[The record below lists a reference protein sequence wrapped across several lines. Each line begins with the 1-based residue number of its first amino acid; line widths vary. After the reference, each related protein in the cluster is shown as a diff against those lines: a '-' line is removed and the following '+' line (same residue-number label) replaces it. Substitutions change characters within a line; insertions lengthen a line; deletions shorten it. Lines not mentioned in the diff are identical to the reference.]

1 MMRRLAILAAGVAAA
16 MGLSAHPAKAQTQVA
31 CESFSRDQRVCAMD
45 TTGGVQLVRTHSQ
58 TPCIQGQTWGVTRG
72 GVWVSGGCRATFAT
86 VGASA
91 GSGRYG
97 TYDRY
102 GRNNGSYDNGSYNNG
117 NTWNNN
123 ELATANN
130 LCRQALRQRL
140 GNRRLSTSLRDS
152 NRNSVRLNWASSNGH
167 SGTCRVN
174 RNGNVSVNMAR

>member
-1 MMRRLAILAAGVAAA
+1 MRRLAILAAGVTAAV
-16 MGLSAHPAKAQTQVA
+16 GLSVHPARAQTQVA
-31 CESFSRDQRVCAMD
+31 CESFSRAQRVCAMN
-45 TTGGVQLVRTHSQ
+45 TTGGVQLVRTLSE

-86 VGASA
+86 AGVSA

-102 GRNNGSYDNGSYNNG
+102 GRYNGSYNNG
-117 NTWNNN
+117 TAWNNN
-123 ELATANN
+123 ALATADN